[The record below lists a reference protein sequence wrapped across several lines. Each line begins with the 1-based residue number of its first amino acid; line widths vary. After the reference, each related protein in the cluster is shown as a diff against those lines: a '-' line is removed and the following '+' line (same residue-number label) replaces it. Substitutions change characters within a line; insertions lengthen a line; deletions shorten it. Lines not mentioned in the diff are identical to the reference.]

1 MPILIQELNYTYQ
14 LNSPFERVALR
25 DVNLEIPSG
34 ALVAF
39 VGHTGSGK
47 STLVQHING
56 LLKPTAGKVQVDD
69 IIIEPK
75 RKQDLKA
82 LRKRVGLVFQY
93 PEYQLFEET
102 VLKDVMFGPMNFG
115 HEPAEAER
123 LAKDALR
130 TVGLDEVFW
139 SRSPFDLSGGQMRRV
154 AIAGVLASQPDVLI
168 VDEPTAGLDPQG
180 RKQMLRLFAELH
192 AQAGM
197 TLLLITHDMDQ
208 VLEHTN
214 RVVVMEDGQVAYD
227 GEPMGLFRQE
237 TLLRQFHLDLPHVL
251 AFAWQMADQ
260 LKLTRPALQTEAELI
275 EWILHV
281 RGETR

>member
-56 LLKPTAGKVQVDD
+56 LLKPTRGKVQVDD

-115 HEPAEAER
+115 HEQEEAER
-123 LAKDALR
+123 LAKEALR

-180 RKQMLRLFAELH
+180 RKQMLSLFARLH
-192 AQAGM
+192 AETGL

-208 VLEHTN
+208 VLEYTN
-214 RVVVMEDGQVAYD
+214 RVVVMEHGQVAYD
-227 GEPMGLFRQE
+227 GEPIGLFQQAE
-237 TLLRQFHLDLPHVL
+237 LLTQFHLDLPHVL
-251 AFAWQMADQ
+251 ALAWPVADR
-260 LKLTRPALQTEAELI
+260 LGLSRPNLRTEPEVVD
-275 EWILHV
+275 WILQV
-281 RGETR
+281 QGGRI

>member
-69 IIIEPK
+69 IIVEPK
-75 RKQDLKA
+75 KKQDLKP
-82 LRKRVGLVFQY
+82 LRRRVGLVFQY

-115 HEPAEAER
+115 HDAATAEQ
-123 LAKDALR
+123 LAKEALR

-180 RKQMLRLFAELH
+180 RNHMLRLFARLH
-192 AQAGM
+192 AETGM

-208 VLEHTN
+208 VLEYAE
-214 RVVVMEDGQVAYD
+214 RVIVMEDAQVAFD
-227 GEPMGLFRQE
+227 GLPLDLFKEE
-237 TLLRQFHLDLPHVL
+237 TLLEQFHLDLPHVL
-251 AFAWQMADQ
+251 SLAWQVADQ
-260 LKLTRPALQTEAELI
+260 RELERPHIRTETELI
-275 EWILHV
+275 EWLMTKGV
-281 RGETR
+281 SE

>member
-69 IIIEPK
+69 IIVEPK
-75 RKQDLKA
+75 KKQDLKP
-82 LRKRVGLVFQY
+82 LRRRVGLVFQY

-115 HEPAEAER
+115 HDAAKAEQ
-123 LAKDALR
+123 LAKEALR

-180 RKQMLRLFAELH
+180 RKHMLSLFARLH
-192 AQAGM
+192 AETGM

-208 VLEHTN
+208 VLEYAE
-214 RVVVMEDGQVAYD
+214 RVIVMEDAQVAFD
-227 GEPMGLFRQE
+227 GLPLDLFKEE
-237 TLLRQFHLDLPHVL
+237 TLLEQFHLDLPHVL
-251 AFAWQMADQ
+251 SLAWQVADRRG
-260 LKLTRPALQTEAELI
+260 LERPDIRTETELI
-275 EWILHV
+275 DWLMTKGVSE
-281 RGETR
+281 

>member
-102 VLKDVMFGPMNFG
+102 VLKDVMFAPMNFG
-115 HEPAEAER
+115 HTPAEAER

-180 RKQMLRLFAELH
+180 RKQMLSLFAELH
-192 AQAGM
+192 AQSGM

-208 VLEHTN
+208 VLEYTN
-214 RVVVMEDGQVAYD
+214 RVVVMEEGQVAYD

-260 LKLTRPALQTEAELI
+260 LNQPRPSLQTEAELI
-275 EWILHV
+275 DWILHV
-281 RGETR
+281 REDKR

>member
-69 IIIEPK
+69 IIVEPK
-75 RKQDLKA
+75 KKQDLKP
-82 LRKRVGLVFQY
+82 LRRRVGLVFQY

-115 HEPAEAER
+115 HDAAKAEQ
-123 LAKDALR
+123 LAKEALR

-180 RKQMLRLFAELH
+180 RKHMLILFARLH
-192 AQAGM
+192 AETGM

-208 VLEHTN
+208 VLEYAE
-214 RVVVMEDGQVAYD
+214 RVIVMEDAQVAFD
-227 GEPMGLFRQE
+227 GLPLDLFKEE
-237 TLLRQFHLDLPHVL
+237 TLLEQFHLDLPHVL
-251 AFAWQMADQ
+251 SLAWQVADRRGLQ
-260 LKLTRPALQTEAELI
+260 RPDIRTETELI
-275 EWILHV
+275 EWLMTKGV
-281 RGETR
+281 SE